1 VHRNT
6 RDEIRTTLHALEAH
20 LAGWGLRQFTSDEAY
35 FQWQREILSPD
46 EVTALH
52 RQVEQKRGG
61 SSADE
66 VAFYEATAHPNILP
80 VLYSQQ
86 YDYYLGI
93 GRRVTDRI
101 GGARSILDV
110 GCGVGILTTF
120 YARQH
125 PDKTFVGIDRSPAS
139 IARAQEQ
146 TKALGLTNVRFE
158 CLDLDH
164 TAPPRSYDLILAT
177 HVLVQAEHDPGIPSR
192 RWSTFE
198 RAGESQ
204 QQVDFEQRTG
214 IDTRLNRVRA
224 LLTAQGRMIV
234 FEKTRQLA
242 RRVPL
247 QRALAA
253 RDLGL
258 IEQPELIRYRLVEEI
273 ADDGPFYVLGRG
285 TSREL
290 LWDESPEPDE
300 GRPFDRATLKTG
312 STDPGA
318 PLYENH
324 WPSAQRA
331 WEQLHDKHLLKETT
345 RQEPDGRQLHVELG
359 QAEEWVYLYC
369 ANTLDQRQLVLVE
382 PARKVMLESYYQE
395 IASSALD
402 TREASLDRLGTP

>member
-1 VHRNT
+1 MT
-6 RDEIRTTLHALEAH
+6 SDSLLQSLHSH

-35 FQWQREILSPD
+35 FRWQRQTLSPA
-46 EVTALH
+46 ELTTLH
-52 RQVEQKRGG
+52 QLFEQKRRGA
-61 SSADE
+61 SADE
-66 VAFYEATAHPNILP
+66 VSFYDTTAHPHILP

-86 YDYYLGI
+86 YDYYLAI
-93 GRRVTDRI
+93 GSRVADRI
-101 GGARSILDV
+101 SGARSILDV

-125 PDKTFVGIDRSPAS
+125 PDKTFIGIDRSPAS

-146 TKALGLTNVRFE
+146 AKALGLTNVQFE

-164 TAPPRSYDLILAT
+164 MTPPRSFELILTT
-177 HVLVQAEHDPGIPSR
+177 HALVQAEQDPGIPSR
-192 RWSTFE
+192 SWNTFE

-204 QQVDFEQRTG
+204 QQADFERRTG
-214 IDTRLNRVRA
+214 IDARLNRVRA
-224 LLTAQGRMIV
+224 LLSAQGRMIV

-258 IEQPELIRYRLVEEI
+258 IEQPELIRYRLVEDI

-285 TSREL
+285 ASRQL

-300 GRPFDRATLKTG
+300 GRRLDRATLKTG
-312 STDPGA
+312 LTDPDA

-345 RQEPDGRQLHVELG
+345 CQEPDGRQLHIELG
-359 QAEEWVYLYC
+359 QAEEGVYLYC

-382 PARKVMLESYYQE
+382 PARTVMLESYYQE
-395 IASSALD
+395 IASGA
-402 TREASLDRLGTP
+402 P

>member
-1 VHRNT
+1 MTN
-6 RDEIRTTLHALEAH
+6 DSLLQSLHAH
-20 LAGWGLRQFTSDEAY
+20 LTGWGLRQFTSDETY
-35 FQWQREILSPD
+35 FQWQRETLSPA
-46 EVTALH
+46 EITALH

-61 SSADE
+61 TSADE
-66 VAFYEATAHPNILP
+66 VSFYDATAHPNILP
-80 VLYSQQ
+80 VLYCQQ
-86 YDYYLGI
+86 YDYYLAI
-93 GRRVTDRI
+93 GSRVANRI
-101 GGARSILDV
+101 SGARSILDV

-125 PDKTFVGIDRSPAS
+125 PDKTFIGIDRSPAS
-139 IARAQEQ
+139 IARAQVQ
-146 TKALGLTNVRFE
+146 AKALGLTNVQFE

-164 TAPPRSYDLILAT
+164 TTPTRSFDLILAT
-177 HVLVQAEHDPGIPSR
+177 HVLMQAEQDPGIPSLG
-192 RWSTFE
+192 WNTFE

-204 QQVDFEQRTG
+204 QQADFERRTG
-214 IDTRLNRVRA
+214 IGTRLDRVRA
-224 LLTAQGRMIV
+224 LLSAQGRMIV

-258 IEQPELIRYRLVEEI
+258 IEPPEFIRYRLVEDI

-285 TSREL
+285 ASGQF

-300 GRPFDRATLKTG
+300 GCPFDRAPLKTG
-312 STDPGA
+312 LTDPDA

-331 WEQLHDKHLLKETT
+331 WIQLHDKHLLKETT
-345 RQEPDGRQLHVELG
+345 CQEPDGRQLHVELG
-359 QAEEWVYLYC
+359 QAEEGVYLYC

-382 PARKVMLESYYQE
+382 AARMVMLESYYQE
-395 IASSALD
+395 IASGAH
-402 TREASLDRLGTP
+402 

>member
-1 VHRNT
+1 MIN
-6 RDEIRTTLHALEAH
+6 DTLLQSLHSH
-20 LAGWGLRQFTSDEAY
+20 LAGWGLRQFTSDETY
-35 FQWQREILSPD
+35 FQWQREILSAD
-46 EVTALH
+46 EITALH

-66 VAFYEATAHPNILP
+66 ASFYDAAAHPNILP

-86 YDYYLGI
+86 YDYYLAI
-93 GRRVTDRI
+93 GSRVADRI
-101 GGARSILDV
+101 SGAQSILDV

-120 YARQH
+120 YARQF
-125 PDKTFVGIDRSPAS
+125 PDKTFVGIDRSTAS
-139 IARAQEQ
+139 IARAREQ
-146 TKALGLTNVRFE
+146 AKVLGLTNVQFE

-164 TAPPRSYDLILAT
+164 TPPPRSFDLILTT
-177 HVLVQAEHDPGIPSR
+177 HALVQAEQDPGSPSH
-192 RWSTFE
+192 RWNTFE
-198 RAGESQ
+198 RAKENQ
-204 QQVDFEQRTG
+204 QQADFEWRTG
-214 IDTRLNRVRA
+214 IGTKLDRLIA
-224 LLTAQGRMIV
+224 LLSSQGRMIV

-285 TSREL
+285 MSRQL

-300 GRPFDRATLKTG
+300 GRPFDQATLKTG
-312 STDPGA
+312 LTDPDA

-331 WEQLHDKHLLKETT
+331 WEQLHNKHLLKETT
-345 RQEPDGRQLHVELG
+345 RQEPDGRQLHIELG
-359 QAEEWVYLYC
+359 QAEEGVYLYC

-395 IASSALD
+395 IASSAL
-402 TREASLDRLGTP
+402 

>member
-1 VHRNT
+1 MT
-6 RDEIRTTLHALEAH
+6 SDSLLQSLHLH
-20 LAGWGLRQFTSDEAY
+20 LAGWGLRRFTSDETY
-35 FQWQREILSPD
+35 FQWQRKTLSPA
-46 EVTALH
+46 EITALH

-61 SSADE
+61 SSGDE
-66 VAFYEATAHPNILP
+66 APFYDAAAHPNILP

-86 YDYYLGI
+86 YDYYLAI
-93 GRRVTDRI
+93 GSRVADRI
-101 GGARSILDV
+101 SGARSILDV

-120 YARQH
+120 YARQF
-125 PDKTFVGIDRSPAS
+125 PDKTFVGIDRSTVS
-139 IARAQEQ
+139 IVRAQEQ
-146 TKALGLTNVRFE
+146 AKALGLINVRFE

-164 TAPPRSYDLILAT
+164 TLSASSYDLILAA
-177 HVLVQAEHDPGIPSR
+177 HILVQAEYDPGIPSR
-192 RWSTFE
+192 SWNTFA
-198 RAGESQ
+198 RARENQ
-204 QQVDFEQRTG
+204 QQADFEWRTG
-214 IDTRLNRVRA
+214 IGTKLDRLIA
-224 LLTAQGRMIV
+224 LLSSQGRMIV

-285 TSREL
+285 MSRQL

-300 GRPFDRATLKTG
+300 GRLFDQATLKTG
-312 STDPGA
+312 LTDPDV

-345 RQEPDGRQLHVELG
+345 RQEPDGRQLHIELG
-359 QAEEWVYLYC
+359 QAEEGVYLYC

-402 TREASLDRLGTP
+402 TREA